1 MSVPNA
7 PALILASGSP
17 RRREMLA
24 ALGWNFEV
32 LPSPVEEEILPG
44 ELPEAAARRL
54 AVDKGVPVA
63 EQHPDRIVLAADTL
77 VTVDGRILG
86 KPAGRG
92 DALEMLQLLAGRT
105 HRVMTG
111 LALFL
116 RGRCLAGVETTEVT
130 FRDLSPEALRVYAA
144 TGEGD
149 DKAGAYGIQGRG
161 ALLVSSISGCYFNV
175 VGLPLA
181 RLSEMLISMGVDME
195 RQWRTIY
202 R

>member
-1 MSVPNA
+1 
-7 PALILASGSP
+7 
-17 RRREMLA
+17 MLA
-24 ALGWNFEV
+24 ALGWKFEV
-32 LPSPVEEEILPG
+32 HPSPAEEEIFAG
-44 ELPEAAARRL
+44 ELPQEAALRL
-54 AVDKGVPVA
+54 AVHKGRPVA
-63 EQHPDRIVLAADTL
+63 AQFPDRIVLAADTL
-77 VTVDGRILG
+77 VTLDGKILG
-86 KPAGRG
+86 KPADRAQ
-92 DALEMLQLLAGRT
+92 ALDMLMSLAGRT

-116 RGRCLAGVETTEVT
+116 KGECLAEVETTEVT
-130 FRDLSPEALRVYAA
+130 FRDLPPAALQAYAD

-181 RLSEMLISMGVDME
+181 RLSGMLTRLGVDME
-195 RQWRTIY
+195 RQWRSTS